1 MFIHVLRNSMIP
13 ISTGLG
19 HAIGVIMAGSYLI
32 EKVFNIN
39 GLGLLGYSSLIDR
52 DYPVAMGILMIN
64 ALLVML
70 GNMLSDIIY
79 AVVDPRIRFS

>member
-1 MFIHVLRNSMIP
+1 
-13 ISTGLG
+13 
-19 HAIGVIMAGSYLI
+19 
-32 EKVFNIN
+32 
-39 GLGLLGYSSLIDR
+39 
-52 DYPVAMGILMIN
+52 MGILMIN